1 MVKFIKVENDDILE
15 LSDLAFDIWHEYWI
29 SLLSL
34 VQIDYMVEKFQ
45 SENAIR
51 NQIKTEHYTYFFINA
66 EEENIGYFGLSLKQD
81 YLFLSKLYIKENFR
95 HSGFGTQAFKFIKD
109 FALSNNY
116 EKIILTVNKKNR
128 NAIDAYLKWG
138 FEIIDSVETEIGEGF
153 IMDDYIMEYRFT
165 PQQLKDKQEEEMESA
180 RASGENLL

>member
-66 EEENIGYFGLSLKQD
+66 EEENR
-81 YLFLSKLYIKENFR
+81 LFW
-95 HSGFGTQAFKFIKD
+95 TQFKTRLFI
-109 FALSNNY
+109 F
-116 EKIILTVNKKNR
+116 V
-128 NAIDAYLKWG
+128 
-138 FEIIDSVETEIGEGF
+138 
-153 IMDDYIMEYRFT
+153 
-165 PQQLKDKQEEEMESA
+165 
-180 RASGENLL
+180 